1 MNYKEITVP
10 AGTFRMYDDR
20 PNVWVEVPQD
30 DGYANWIERGYALAA
45 AKESSSE

>member
-1 MNYKEITVP
+1 
-10 AGTFRMYDDR
+10 MYDDR